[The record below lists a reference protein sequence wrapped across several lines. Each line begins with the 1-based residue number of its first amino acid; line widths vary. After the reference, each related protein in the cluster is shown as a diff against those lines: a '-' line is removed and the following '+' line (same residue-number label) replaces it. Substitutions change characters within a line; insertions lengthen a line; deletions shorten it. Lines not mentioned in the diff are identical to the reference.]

1 MYQEWFE
8 EFEEMKKINNE
19 IKKIK
24 NKTKAL
30 GEIQK
35 TAQKYNLELTRQD
48 NKLIIKG
55 IFE

>member
-8 EFEEMKKINNE
+8 EFEEMKKINDKT
-19 IKKIK
+19 KKIK
-24 NKTKAL
+24 KKIKAL

-48 NKLIIKG
+48 NELIIKG
-55 IFE
+55 IF